1 MNPIRD
7 DDEDVLA
14 RLESRLGSVC
24 DVISGLKQRTAE
36 LENQLRSAVEERDAA
51 LTDAQAARQEIK
63 QFQEEAEA
71 LRTRQKQA
79 ASRIKTLLNQ
89 VEQMDLL
96 AEN

>member
-14 RLESRLGSVC
+14 RLESRLGAVC
-24 DVISGLKQRTAE
+24 DVIAGLKQRTAE
-36 LENQLRSAVEERDAA
+36 LESQLRSAVEERDAA
-51 LTDAQAARQEIK
+51 LTDAQAARQEVK